1 MRLGSRGRRKRWGGM
16 WLKNLRSS
24 RNVSRG
30 VAGGLARNM
39 QEAWEIKGTE
49 ISRFV

>member
-16 WLKNLRSS
+16 RLKNLRLS
-24 RNVSRG
+24 RNVLRG

-39 QEAWEIKGTE
+39 QEALGN
-49 ISRFV
+49 